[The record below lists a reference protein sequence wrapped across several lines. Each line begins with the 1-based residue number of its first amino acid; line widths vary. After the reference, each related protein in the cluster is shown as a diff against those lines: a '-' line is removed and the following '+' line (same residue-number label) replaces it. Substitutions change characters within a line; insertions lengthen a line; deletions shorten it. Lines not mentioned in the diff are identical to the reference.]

1 MEVDKVKEYN
11 QKYYLN
17 HKNDKFHCN
26 ACNKDYSV
34 YIKSKHIK
42 TPKHIKNE
50 KNTIV
55 NNESPID
62 KIIKM
67 ALSLGQ
73 KIEMKDNKLIIE

>member
-1 MEVDKVKEYN
+1 MITCIVINTHYHLLYGSTE
-11 QKYYLN
+11 
-17 HKNDKFHCN
+17 
-26 ACNKDYSV
+26 
-34 YIKSKHIK
+34 
-42 TPKHIKNE
+42 NE

>member
-26 ACNKDYSV
+26 ACNKDYSI
-34 YIKSKHIK
+34 YIKSKHNK

-50 KNTIV
+50 KNIIV
-55 NNESPID
+55 NNESPLE

-67 ALSLGQ
+67 ALLLGT